1 MCYLFIDGYSADSC
15 GFGVLVRGG
24 ELKVF
29 LFHRLGCSPLPRLK
43 RPPVLQD

>member
-24 ELKVF
+24 EPRVF
-29 LFHRLGCSPLPRLK
+29 LLCHLDCSLPAVPSLN
-43 RPPVLQD
+43 V